1 MNGVKADGLF
11 FLDTNILAYTFD
23 VSAPEKRQ
31 CAMTWVKYALDTG
44 RGIIGTQVVQD
55 FIQLA
60 QRKFTVPL
68 TPPHLRMYLK
78 AVLFPLCQHSPS
90 TATYERALDIQKKTG
105 FAWYDALI
113 VTAATETSCKWLIS
127 EDMSDG
133 REIGH
138 LTIRNP
144 FK

>member
-23 VSAPEKRQ
+23 VSAPKKRQ
-31 CAMTWVKYALDTG
+31 CAMAWVRYALDTG
-44 RGIIGTQVVQD
+44 RGIIGTQVVQE
-55 FIQLA
+55 FVQLA

-78 AVLFPLCQHSPS
+78 SVLFPLCQHSPS
-90 TATYERALDIQKKTG
+90 TATYEHALDIQKKTG
-105 FAWYDALI
+105 FAWYDTLI
-113 VTAATETSCKWLIS
+113 VTAAIETSCKWLIS

-133 REIGH
+133 REIGP